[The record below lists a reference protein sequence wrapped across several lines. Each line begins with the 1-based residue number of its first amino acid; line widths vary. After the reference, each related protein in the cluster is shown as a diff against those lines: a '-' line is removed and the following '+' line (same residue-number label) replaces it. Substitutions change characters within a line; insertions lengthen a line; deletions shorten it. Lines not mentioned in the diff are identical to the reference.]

1 MIEWQVGL
9 MFCEVRKST
18 VHAVLTTLH
27 AHEQTL
33 FERFLRGY
41 ASLFDPKHQLPNR
54 FNIVL
59 HRQVLDCLRN
69 WTNERMRDA
78 FERLLAD
85 VRLPIGYAPYGL
97 LEDPVEVADVIN
109 RVIAKQKTDARS
121 TQGRTVLK
129 GAILTG
135 PESRPELFHSKTTA
149 LTQTFH
155 GE

>member
-1 MIEWQVGL
+1 MTDSRSVLITTGSEPVIEWQVGL

-33 FERFLRGY
+33 FERFLREY

-97 LEDPVEVADVIN
+97 LEDPVEVLRLGHHDPGA
-109 RVIAKQKTDARS
+109 RVLQQRDDLLIPQSGER
-121 TQGRTVLK
+121 V
-129 GAILTG
+129 G
-135 PESRPELFHSKTTA
+135 PGPI
-149 LTQTFH
+149 
-155 GE
+155 GP